1 MNILL
6 TPELEHFVADRLNSG
21 LYHSASG
28 VIRDALRLLREKEL
42 ALEARCE
49 ELNRLI
55 DEGVESLAQGKK
67 SSGEE
72 VFERLKKR
80 SEEFGKRRA

>member
-1 MNILL
+1 MNISL
-6 TPELEHFVADRLNSG
+6 TPELEKFVSERLNSG
-21 LYHSASG
+21 LYHSASE

-42 ALEARCE
+42 AFEARRE

-55 DEGVESLAQGKK
+55 DEGLEALAQGKK

-72 VFERLKKR
+72 VFRRLKRR
-80 SEEFGKRRA
+80 SEEFGKKRV